1 MMKLQTFTASIPGIQ
16 PKNRFRLPFMGL
28 SFILATVS
36 FIGQQSILSPAIAT
50 SERTANGQIIQL
62 LGNVQVKR
70 AYGSLIRPITGIPIY
85 PGDEL
90 LTANGAQV
98 VVQCT
103 DLTVWSVPGGKNQVN
118 PCATPSEDSQDAK
131 CSPGLVSCPDR
142 GGAIAWN
149 NPAIPY
155 LISPRRTTLLNNKP
169 TFRWH
174 PVANATSYK
183 VRVRGEDV
191 DWQTQVNDTEISYSG
206 ETPLTPGVYYLWT
219 VETRDRG
226 SVEENIPG
234 LGVRILDSQTQ
245 AQIKTAASQILAN
258 DQLNPEAKALSLVNL
273 YLSYDLKQNAIETLD
288 NLVSQGNPTAAIYHQ
303 LGQLYRQVGLSQL
316 ARQHYQK
323 SLELAANQDTD
334 IPALVAEDL
343 GEFYTALGEIKKARE
358 WYNQALAHYEALGD
372 IQRVNER

>member
-1 MMKLQTFTASIPGIQ
+1 MIKFQRFTASIPRIP
-16 PKNRFRLPFMGL
+16 PKSRFRLSFMGL
-28 SFILATVS
+28 SLILATVS
-36 FIGQQSILSPAIAT
+36 FLGRQSILPPAIAT
-50 SERTANGQIIQL
+50 SERIANGQIIQL

-70 AYGSLIRPITGIPIY
+70 AYGTLIRPTTGIPIY
-85 PGDEL
+85 PGDQL

-98 VVQCT
+98 FVQCT
-103 DLTVWSVPGGKNQVN
+103 DLTVWSIPGGKNQVN
-118 PCATPSEDSQDAK
+118 TCATTEDNQDAK

-142 GGAIAWN
+142 GDAIAWN

-174 PVANATSYK
+174 PVANATRYK

-191 DWQTQVNDTEISYSG
+191 DWQTHVNDTEITYSG

-226 SVEENIPG
+226 SVEENIPE
-234 LGVRILDSQTQ
+234 LGFRILDSQTQ

-273 YLSYDLKQNAIETLD
+273 YLSHDLKQNAIETLND
-288 NLVSQGNPTAAIYHQ
+288 LVSQGNPTAAIYHQ
-303 LGQLYRQVGLSQL
+303 LGKLYRQVGLSQL
-316 ARQHYQK
+316 AVQNYQK
-323 SLELAANQDTD
+323 ALEFAANKDTD
-334 IPALVAEDL
+334 ITALVAEDL
-343 GEFYTALGEIKKARE
+343 GEFYSALGETDKARE
-358 WYNQALAHYEALGD
+358 WYNQALAYYEALGD
-372 IQRVNER
+372 VQWVNER